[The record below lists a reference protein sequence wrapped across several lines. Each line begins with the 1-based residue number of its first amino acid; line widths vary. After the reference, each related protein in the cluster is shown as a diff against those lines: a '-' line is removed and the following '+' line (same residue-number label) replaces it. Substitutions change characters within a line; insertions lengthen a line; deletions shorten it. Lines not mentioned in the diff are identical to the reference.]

1 MEFIQNL
8 FIPVPMCLNINEIC
22 NVQGLF
28 EVFRV
33 IEVNGSQVLLSVKYK
48 RPMKN
53 AGYIKNGIEQ

>member
-1 MEFIQNL
+1 
-8 FIPVPMCLNINEIC
+8 MCLNINEIC